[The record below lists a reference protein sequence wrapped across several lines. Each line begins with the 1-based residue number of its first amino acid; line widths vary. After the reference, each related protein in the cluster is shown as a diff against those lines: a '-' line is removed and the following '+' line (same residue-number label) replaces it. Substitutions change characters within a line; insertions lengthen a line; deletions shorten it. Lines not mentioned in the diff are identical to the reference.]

1 MKEHSDDFNNIKTYG
16 QFVKMY
22 YIYTM
27 NSFPEEAF
35 GSSKT
40 ITKKDR
46 RVILILG
53 YLYLVFAP
61 FGLFISINKNYI
73 IVLIIILLGIINLIL
88 SEFSL
93 LFYAR
98 QYYYYFLKKDKCYNS
113 KLIIDYYFQNKSS
126 LNMFE
131 NYSKKYFMFNI
142 SSSIKKVKF
151 FLVEKKT
158 KEKICIK
165 VTHNKVFFNKRCIS
179 KNKITQF
186 DDLKKCIHNELN
198 I

>member
-27 NSFPEEAF
+27 NSFPEEVF
-35 GSSKT
+35 GSSKI

-46 RVILILG
+46 RVILVLG

-93 LFYAR
+93 LFYAH
-98 QYYYYFLKKDKCYNS
+98 QYYYFLKKDKCYNF
-113 KLIIDYYFQNKSS
+113 KLIIDYYFRNKSS

-186 DDLKKCIHNELN
+186 DDLKKYIHNELN

>member
-73 IVLIIILLGIINLIL
+73 IVLIILLGIINLIL

-93 LFYAR
+93 LFYAH
-98 QYYYYFLKKDKCYNS
+98 QYYYFLKKDKCYNS
-113 KLIIDYYFQNKSS
+113 KLIIDCYFQNKSS

-142 SSSIKKVKF
+142 SASIKKVKF

>member
-61 FGLFISINKNYI
+61 FWLFISINKNYI

-93 LFYAR
+93 LFYAH
-98 QYYYYFLKKDKCYNS
+98 QYYYFLKKDKCYNS

-142 SSSIKKVKF
+142 SASIKKVKF

>member
-73 IVLIIILLGIINLIL
+73 IVLIILLGIINLIL

-93 LFYAR
+93 LFYAH
-98 QYYYYFLKKDKCYNS
+98 QYYYFLKKDKCYNS

-142 SSSIKKVKF
+142 SASIKKVKF

-165 VTHNKVFFNKRCIS
+165 VTHNKVLFNKRCIS

>member
-1 MKEHSDDFNNIKTYG
+1 
-16 QFVKMY
+16 
-22 YIYTM
+22 M

-73 IVLIIILLGIINLIL
+73 IVLIILLGIINLIL

-93 LFYAR
+93 LFYAH
-98 QYYYYFLKKDKCYNS
+98 QYYYFLKKDKCYNS

-142 SSSIKKVKF
+142 SASIKKVKF

-186 DDLKKCIHNELN
+186 YDLKKCIHNELN

>member
-73 IVLIIILLGIINLIL
+73 IVLIILLGIINLIL

-93 LFYAR
+93 LFYAH
-98 QYYYYFLKKDKCYNS
+98 QYYYFLKKDKCYNS

-131 NYSKKYFMFNI
+131 NYSKNYFIFNI
-142 SSSIKKVKF
+142 SASIKKVIF

>member
-16 QFVKMY
+16 QFVKMH

-27 NSFPEEAF
+27 NSFPEEDF
-35 GSSKT
+35 GSSKI

-53 YLYLVFAP
+53 YLYLIFAP

-93 LFYAR
+93 LFYAH
-98 QYYYYFLKKDKCYNS
+98 QYYYFLKKDKCYNS

>member
-73 IVLIIILLGIINLIL
+73 IVLIILLGIINLIL

-93 LFYAR
+93 LFYAH
-98 QYYYYFLKKDKCYNS
+98 QYYYFLKKDKCYNS

-131 NYSKKYFMFNI
+131 NYSKKYFMLNI
-142 SSSIKKVKF
+142 SASIKKVKF

>member
-1 MKEHSDDFNNIKTYG
+1 MKEHSDDFNNIKNFG

-93 LFYAR
+93 LFYAH
-98 QYYYYFLKKDKCYNS
+98 QYYYFFKKLCYS
-113 KLIIDYYFQNKSS
+113 KLS
-126 LNMFE
+126 
-131 NYSKKYFMFNI
+131 
-142 SSSIKKVKF
+142 
-151 FLVEKKT
+151 
-158 KEKICIK
+158 
-165 VTHNKVFFNKRCIS
+165 
-179 KNKITQF
+179 
-186 DDLKKCIHNELN
+186 
-198 I
+198 

>member
-73 IVLIIILLGIINLIL
+73 IVLIILLGIINLIL

-93 LFYAR
+93 LFYAH
-98 QYYYYFLKKDKCYNS
+98 QYYYFLKKDKCYNS

-142 SSSIKKVKF
+142 SASIKKVKF
-151 FLVEKKT
+151 FLVEKET

>member
-73 IVLIIILLGIINLIL
+73 IVLIILLGIINLIL

-93 LFYAR
+93 LFYAH
-98 QYYYYFLKKDKCYNS
+98 QYYYFLKKDKCYNS

-126 LNMFE
+126 LNMFG

-142 SSSIKKVKF
+142 SASIKKVNF

>member
-73 IVLIIILLGIINLIL
+73 IVLIILLGIINLIL
-88 SEFSL
+88 YEFSL
-93 LFYAR
+93 LFYAH
-98 QYYYYFLKKDKCYNS
+98 QYYYFLKKDKCYNS

-142 SSSIKKVKF
+142 SASIKKVKF

>member
-1 MKEHSDDFNNIKTYG
+1 M
-16 QFVKMY
+16 
-22 YIYTM
+22 
-27 NSFPEEAF
+27 
-35 GSSKT
+35 
-40 ITKKDR
+40 
-46 RVILILG
+46 
-53 YLYLVFAP
+53 
-61 FGLFISINKNYI
+61 
-73 IVLIIILLGIINLIL
+73 IL

-93 LFYAR
+93 LFYAH
-98 QYYYYFLKKDKCYNS
+98 QYYYFLKKDKCYNS

-142 SSSIKKVKF
+142 SASIKKVKF

>member
-93 LFYAR
+93 LFYAH
-98 QYYYYFLKKDKCYNS
+98 QYYFLKKDKCYNS

>member
-73 IVLIIILLGIINLIL
+73 IVLIILLGIINLIL

-93 LFYAR
+93 LFYAH
-98 QYYYYFLKKDKCYNS
+98 QYYYFLKKDKCYNS

-131 NYSKKYFMFNI
+131 NYSKNI
-142 SSSIKKVKF
+142 LCLIFQRV
-151 FLVEKKT
+151 
-158 KEKICIK
+158 
-165 VTHNKVFFNKRCIS
+165 
-179 KNKITQF
+179 
-186 DDLKKCIHNELN
+186 LKK
-198 I
+198 

>member
-35 GSSKT
+35 VSSKT

-53 YLYLVFAP
+53 YLYFVFAP

-93 LFYAR
+93 LFYAH
-98 QYYYYFLKKDKCYNS
+98 QYYYFLKKDKCYNS

-142 SSSIKKVKF
+142 SASIKKVKF
-151 FLVEKKT
+151 FLVG
-158 KEKICIK
+158 
-165 VTHNKVFFNKRCIS
+165 KRQI
-179 KNKITQF
+179 
-186 DDLKKCIHNELN
+186 
-198 I
+198 

>member
-93 LFYAR
+93 LFYAH
-98 QYYYYFLKKDKCYNS
+98 QYYYFLKKTFNKNS
-113 KLIIDYYFQNKSS
+113 LYF
-126 LNMFE
+126 
-131 NYSKKYFMFNI
+131 SKKFVRK
-142 SSSIKKVKF
+142 IKHIGRRSY
-151 FLVEKKT
+151 KKT
-158 KEKICIK
+158 YHFIYRNKKI
-165 VTHNKVFFNKRCIS
+165 
-179 KNKITQF
+179 
-186 DDLKKCIHNELN
+186 
-198 I
+198 

>member
-35 GSSKT
+35 GSSKI

-46 RVILILG
+46 RVILVLG

-73 IVLIIILLGIINLIL
+73 IVLIILLGIINLIL

-93 LFYAR
+93 LFYAH
-98 QYYYYFLKKDKCYNS
+98 QYYYFLKKDKCYNS

>member
-27 NSFPEEAF
+27 KSFPEEAF

-93 LFYAR
+93 LFYAH
-98 QYYYYFLKKDKCYNS
+98 QYYYFLKKDKCYNS

-131 NYSKKYFMFNI
+131 NYSKKYSFIPLLYVSNNI
-142 SSSIKKVKF
+142 LALIRKRFIALTSS
-151 FLVEKKT
+151 FLIGLSR
-158 KEKICIK
+158 KEAG
-165 VTHNKVFFNKRCIS
+165 
-179 KNKITQF
+179 
-186 DDLKKCIHNELN
+186 
-198 I
+198 

>member
-73 IVLIIILLGIINLIL
+73 IVLIILLGIINLIL

-93 LFYAR
+93 LFYAH
-98 QYYYYFLKKDKCYNS
+98 QYYYFLKKDKCYNS

-142 SSSIKKVKF
+142 SASIKKVKF

-186 DDLKKCIHNELN
+186 DVLKKCIHNELN

>member
-73 IVLIIILLGIINLIL
+73 IVLIILLGIINLIL

-93 LFYAR
+93 LFYAH
-98 QYYYYFLKKDKCYNS
+98 QYYYFLKKDKCYNS

-131 NYSKKYFMFNI
+131 SYSKKYFMFNI
-142 SSSIKKVKF
+142 SASIKKVKF

>member
-73 IVLIIILLGIINLIL
+73 IVLIILLGIINLIL

-93 LFYAR
+93 LFYAH
-98 QYYYYFLKKDKCYNS
+98 QYYYFLKKDKCYNS

-142 SSSIKKVKF
+142 SASIKKVKF

-165 VTHNKVFFNKRCIS
+165 ATHNKVFFNKRCIS

>member
-1 MKEHSDDFNNIKTYG
+1 MKEHSDDFNNKKNFG

-53 YLYLVFAP
+53 YLYFVFAP

-93 LFYAR
+93 LFYAH
-98 QYYYYFLKKDKCYNS
+98 QYYYFLKKDKCYNS

-142 SSSIKKVKF
+142 SASIKKVKF

>member
-73 IVLIIILLGIINLIL
+73 IVLIILLGIINLIL

-93 LFYAR
+93 LFYAH
-98 QYYYYFLKKDKCYNS
+98 QYYYFLKKDKCYNS

-142 SSSIKKVKF
+142 SASIKKVKF